1 MMKIAVLSDTHNV
14 LRPEVRE
21 LIGQVDAVVHAGDI
35 TSQKV
40 LWEIQSSLRKGAFF
54 QAVRG
59 NGDLELRTLPL
70 VSRFELEG
78 VSFLCAH
85 KKADLPRER
94 GQERIVITGHTHRYL
109 EKTEGGILFLNPGSA
124 GRSRSGRESSMVL
137 LTVSSGSFDLQKIDL
152 SDAGEMETLAKDR
165 GEIMKALEP
174 AEASLLRIQEIFR
187 RMDRGKKPG
196 EIADSL
202 GLSPKLVEEV
212 LRIRVTHPG
221 VTPGGVLDRM
231 EVNSRTG
238 YRDLKDKASHYT
250 L

>member
-1 MMKIAVLSDTHNV
+1 
-14 LRPEVRE
+14 
-21 LIGQVDAVVHAGDI
+21 
-35 TSQKV
+35 
-40 LWEIQSSLRKGAFF
+40 
-54 QAVRG
+54 
-59 NGDLELRTLPL
+59 
-70 VSRFELEG
+70 
-78 VSFLCAH
+78 
-85 KKADLPRER
+85 
-94 GQERIVITGHTHRYL
+94 
-109 EKTEGGILFLNPGSA
+109 
-124 GRSRSGRESSMVL
+124 
-137 LTVSSGSFDLQKIDL
+137 
-152 SDAGEMETLAKDR
+152 
-165 GEIMKALEP
+165 MKALEP

-212 LRIRVTHPG
+212 LRIRLTHPG